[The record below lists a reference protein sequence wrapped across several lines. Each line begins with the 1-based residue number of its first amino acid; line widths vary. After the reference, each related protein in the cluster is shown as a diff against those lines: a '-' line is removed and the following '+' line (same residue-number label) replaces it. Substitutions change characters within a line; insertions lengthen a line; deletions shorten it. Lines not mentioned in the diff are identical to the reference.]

1 MNKRELSK
9 YYYITLEI
17 RELEERIAV
26 VENTIIGSS
35 KLTGMPRG
43 SEKSD
48 PVNKTTELLITLKS
62 KLEKRKAEAM
72 EKLIQIEEYI
82 SKIDESEVRL
92 IFSKRYIELKKWDQ
106 IAEELYMSIRSVHR
120 KHSEYL
126 ERDKYDREY

>member
-17 RELEERIAV
+17 RELEERILEV
-26 VENTIIGSS
+26 QNTIIGSS

-43 SEKSD
+43 SGKSD
-48 PVNKTTELLITLKS
+48 PVNKTTELLITLKN

-72 EKLIQIEEYI
+72 VKLLQIEEYI
-82 SKIDESEVRL
+82 SKIDDAELRL
-92 IFSKRYIELKKWDQ
+92 IFSKRYIELKKWEQ
-106 IAEELYMSIRSVHR
+106 IANELCMSLRSVHR

-126 ERDKYDREY
+126 ERNKYDREN